1 MTETTRMDERGAWN
15 DDVALEL
22 WVDVEQ
28 VPVLVRLTGTLD
40 EATGPSLLSVVGD
53 LLHQG
58 VRHIELR
65 TDGLSAVE
73 PGGPAALRAAERMA
87 DRFGGEL
94 RCRAADPSLGVEPRG
109 GPR

>member
-1 MTETTRMDERGAWN
+1 MIETRVDERGAWH

-22 WVDVEQ
+22 WVDMARL
-28 VPVLVRLTGTLD
+28 PVLIRLTGTLD

-58 VRHIELR
+58 VRRIELR
-65 TDGLSAVE
+65 TDGLNAVE

-87 DRFGGEL
+87 DRFGGRL
-94 RCRAADPSLGVEPRG
+94 QCRSAEPTPGIEAHGRPG
-109 GPR
+109 